1 MKLFEETTSFKAKTE
16 ATQKKVTKKNAKS
29 SRLLY
34 GELIEDADETQ
45 ESDYVSDSEIEGAEE
60 YLK

>member
-16 ATQKKVTKKNAKS
+16 ATQKKVTKKNVKS

-60 YLK
+60 